1 MNKLL
6 IALSALFFFACSDF
20 YPAFTSQGHPRIPP
34 PDYWERSDTLGEASF
49 TLGAQSKLKLYVSL
63 DTNTAA
69 KVVRLQNDGATV
81 LAWDSLPHDTTILLD
96 SSSSQAKELSYLFHM
111 DYRVTQ
117 EDAPLLVQTLKLV
130 SSRMWFAEQ
139 KILDAKSTITRK
151 IPIENGDSLRL
162 SLDCSPRGICD
173 GELRNL
179 AGTRLW
185 SKQDSRT
192 YKHKFNSQDTLS
204 LLIENTSD
212 AENLVHQDSAEVI
225 RIIPVQ

>member
-6 IALSALFFFACSDF
+6 IALSALLFIACSDF

-34 PDYWERSDTLGEASF
+34 PDFWERSDTLGEASF

-63 DTNTAA
+63 DTSTAA
-69 KVVRLQNDGATV
+69 TVVRLQNAGATL
-81 LAWDSLPHDTTILLD
+81 LAWDSLPQDTTILLD
-96 SSSSQAKELSYLFHM
+96 SSTSQEKDLSYLFHM

-117 EDAPLLVQTLKLV
+117 EDAPLLVKTLKLV
-130 SSRMWFAEQ
+130 SSRIWFAEQ
-139 KILDAKSTITRK
+139 KILEAKSALNRK
-151 IPIENGDSLRL
+151 IPIESGDSLRL

-185 SKQDSRT
+185 SKQDSRS
-192 YKHKFNSQDTLS
+192 YRHMFDSKDTLS
-204 LLIENTSD
+204 LLIENSSD
-212 AENLVHQDSAEVI
+212 TENLVHQDSAEVI
-225 RIIPVQ
+225 RIIPVR